1 MATGQ
6 QIKTSSKQIIDIIG
20 GKENIISAAHC
31 ATRLRLVLKDESI
44 IDVDKLS
51 DVEVVKGHFSN
62 SGQFQI
68 IIGSGTVDEV
78 YKEIV
83 ILAGIT
89 ETSKEEV
96 KKKADEK
103 LNPLQVLV
111 KTLAN
116 LFVPI
121 LPALIASGLLMG

>member
-78 YKEIV
+78 YKER
-83 ILAGIT
+83 LCFN
-89 ETSKEEV
+89 
-96 KKKADEK
+96 K
-103 LNPLQVLV
+103 LL
-111 KTLAN
+111 K
-116 LFVPI
+116 FD
-121 LPALIASGLLMG
+121 